1 MKGGIN
7 MAISINLYLDCR
19 FSKKDNQSEEQE
31 FPIKVTITKDEATA
45 YLSTGV
51 KVFSDQWK
59 DRHVIGRKDKAR
71 LNDYLDSF
79 KSRVRNLVRDGIE
92 DERYLFMTATEI
104 KNDISR
110 RLGKGEGRKPKS
122 ALFFSVYDK
131 FAESRNAER
140 TREIYRVTGRKVR
153 QLLPCPE
160 RIRLDQI
167 DIDWLEN
174 LDELLVAKGN
184 NGTTRN
190 IDFRNIRAVLK
201 YAQKHK
207 LLRDNPFD
215 DFIMPTGESPN
226 RALTVEQLRT
236 LINAEVEPWERK
248 YLDFF
253 LLSFLLVG
261 MNTEDLLHVER
272 IEDGRLSYVRA
283 KTHKPISVKVTDR
296 AQEIIDKYRGKK
308 FLLNMLDTY
317 SSTHNWTAKVDA
329 ALKAIAQ
336 RNKLPDVTMYWA
348 RHTWATLASAE
359 LGIELSTIS
368 DALGHQPEKKVTLT
382 YIRRKNNNAVDDA
395 NDKVI
400 NYVFPEAI
408 ETNSGN

>member
-59 DRHVIGRKDKAR
+59 DRRVIGRKDKAR

-79 KSRVRNLVRDGIE
+79 KSRVRNLVRDGLE

-110 RLGKGEGRKPKS
+110 RLGNGEGRKTKS

-174 LDELLVAKGN
+174 LDELLVTKGN

-348 RHTWATLASAE
+348 RHTWATLASAD

-408 ETNSGN
+408 ETNIGN

>member
-1 MKGGIN
+1 
-7 MAISINLYLDCR
+7 MAISINLYLDRR
-19 FSKKDNQSEEQE
+19 FAKKDNQSEEQE

-59 DRHVIGRKDKAR
+59 DRRVIGRKDKAR

-79 KSRVRNLVRDGIE
+79 KSRVRNLIRDGLE

-110 RLGKGEGRKPKS
+110 RLGKGEGRKKAS

-153 QLLPCPE
+153 QLFPCPE

-190 IDFRNIRAVLK
+190 IDFRNIRAVLR

-236 LINAEVEPWERK
+236 LLNAEVEPWERK

-272 IEDGRLSYVRA
+272 IEDGRLNYVRA
-283 KTHKPISVKVTDR
+283 KTHKSISVKVTDR

-348 RHTWATLASAE
+348 RHTWATLASAD

-400 NYVFPEAI
+400 NYVFPETI
-408 ETNSGN
+408 ETNCG

>member
-1 MKGGIN
+1 
-7 MAISINLYLDCR
+7 
-19 FSKKDNQSEEQE
+19 
-31 FPIKVTITKDEATA
+31 
-45 YLSTGV
+45 
-51 KVFSDQWK
+51 
-59 DRHVIGRKDKAR
+59 
-71 LNDYLDSF
+71 
-79 KSRVRNLVRDGIE
+79 
-92 DERYLFMTATEI
+92 MTATEI

-348 RHTWATLASAE
+348 RHTWATLASAD

-382 YIRRKNNNAVDDA
+382 YIRIKNNNAVDDA